1 MNKCLNFEK
10 LYEIRLRT
18 NKPIMVN
25 YGGKYFFLS
34 PLGIKEYADDET
46 LVIGD
51 GVINDIVVKASDYSL
66 YAVSEQICAGF
77 LTIRGGIRLGLSGE
91 IVWDRGVVKTIKN
104 FSSLNIRVPHE
115 IKGCAKRLLNIC
127 VTPQIKN
134 TLIISPPGAGKTTL
148 LRDLARL
155 SASSNPPN
163 NILLI
168 DERNELA
175 AVANGIAQLDVGL
188 STDIISNCSKE
199 YAFESAIRALRPDI
213 IICDELFGEK
223 DLISI
228 EEATLSGVKVFASVH
243 ANDYHDIMMK
253 KGFEN
258 IVKKRLFSRFVVLS
272 NKHGPGTYDGVYD
285 ENFNKINLF

>member
-1 MNKCLNFEK
+1 MQTSLEKILPSKVVLAMKKCLNFEK

-25 YGGKYFFLS
+25 YGGKYFVLS
-34 PLGIKEYADDET
+34 TFGIKETIDDDAFIVGE
-46 LVIGD
+46 

-66 YAVSEQICAGF
+66 YAVNEQICAGY
-77 LTIRGGIRLGLSGE
+77 LTIRGGIRLGLGGE
-91 IVWDRGVVKTIKN
+91 IVWDGGKVKTVKN

-115 IKGCAKRLLNIC
+115 IKNCAKRVFN
-127 VTPQIKN
+127 VSVEPQIKN

-155 SASSNPPN
+155 AASNAPIK

-175 AVANGIAQLDVGL
+175 AVANGVAQLDVGT

-213 IICDELFGEK
+213 IICDELFG
-223 DLISI
+223 
-228 EEATLSGVKVFASVH
+228 
-243 ANDYHDIMMK
+243 
-253 KGFEN
+253 
-258 IVKKRLFSRFVVLS
+258 
-272 NKHGPGTYDGVYD
+272 
-285 ENFNKINLF
+285 